1 MMVLHGVCT
10 GHVHRE
16 GTKINNATG
25 EARDWVLDFY
35 NVFDGQTVRECRL
48 SDEFG
53 ELAVGDVVTASVSLD
68 AFRDQVQVRLVQRVD
83 ASAVTAFTPELAKLL
98 LSAGMVAATTVPEG
112 EAGRPSRAA

>member
-16 GTKINNATG
+16 GSKTDPKTG
-25 EARDWVLDFY
+25 EVREWTLDFY

-53 ELAVGDVVTASVSLD
+53 ELNVGEVVTASVLLD
-68 AFRDQVQVRLVQRVD
+68 SFRDQVQVRLVQRVD
-83 ASAVTAFTPELAKLL
+83 EQAVKAFTPELAQLL
-98 LSAGMVAATTVPEG
+98 LSAGMTAATTAPDKP
-112 EAGRPSRAA
+112 ARAA

>member
-16 GTKINNATG
+16 GTKTDAKG
-25 EARDWVLDFY
+25 EKRDWVLDFF

-53 ELAVGDVVTASVSLD
+53 DLAVGEVITASVALD

-83 ASAVTAFTPELAKLL
+83 ESSVKAFTPELAQLL
-98 LSAGMVAATTVPEG
+98 LSAGMMQATN
-112 EAGRPSRAA
+112 ADAKPSRAA